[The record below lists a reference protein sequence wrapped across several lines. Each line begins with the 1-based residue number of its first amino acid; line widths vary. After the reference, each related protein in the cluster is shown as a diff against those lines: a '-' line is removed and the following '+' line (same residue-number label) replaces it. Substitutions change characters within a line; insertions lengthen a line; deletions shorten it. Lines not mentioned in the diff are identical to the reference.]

1 MRSGLGDKAQP
12 LQKLREGAS
21 LDAPFFYS
29 DSTRAVVT
37 IAQLTPGG
45 RMLQNIRDNSQGWIA
60 KTIIGIIVVLLALT
74 GFDAIF
80 NAASNSRNAAE
91 VNGEE
96 ILLDELNQA
105 MNMQRRQLA
114 QQLGGDF
121 DPSLLDD
128 KLVRESSLRA
138 LIDRALLLQGARD
151 ADFAFSE
158 TALDQLILQT
168 PEFTV
173 DGAFNAA
180 RFDQVIQQMGYTR
193 LQFRELLKQEMLI
206 GQLRAGISGSGFVT
220 DEQIEAFARLEQ
232 QTRDFA
238 TITVPANASAVEV
251 SDEEAR
257 EHYEQN
263 TDRYRSPERVVLEYV
278 ELNKASFFDQVE
290 VSNKE
295 VEELY
300 QQRIANLAEQRRAAH
315 ILIEADSSSDTD
327 VKAKIEEIAKR
338 LSAGEDFA
346 ALAKEIS
353 EDPGSANEGGDLG
366 FAGPGVYDPA
376 FEEALYALEEG
387 QVSAP
392 VRSDFGWH
400 LIKLLGV
407 QSPEVP
413 TLESMKP
420 ELVRDLKA
428 QQVEQRFVEASK
440 QLEDTA
446 FESSDLA
453 QPAQELGLSV
463 QTTEAFGREG
473 GDGVAANRQVIQAAF
488 SDEVL
493 IDGANSGVIELDPDT
508 VVALHVKEHLQ
519 PEVLPFDAVKDDIIA
534 QLKRS
539 KAAEQAGE
547 TGERLIATLRDGGEI
562 DEEWQPVEAASRN
575 HEGVEPAVLQ
585 QVFRMPKPGVS
596 DEPTYG
602 SVRLPGGDFV
612 VVRLNGVSEPKA
624 ELSEEDK
631 QNYRRFLASRSGQQ
645 DFAAYRQMLHA
656 DAEIETY

>member
-1 MRSGLGDKAQP
+1 MRLS
-12 LQKLREGAS
+12 
-21 LDAPFFYS
+21 FYP
-29 DSTRAVVT
+29 DSRAAAVT
-37 IAQLTPGG
+37 AQLTPGG

-80 NAASNSRNAAE
+80 NASSSRNAAE

-96 ILLDELNQA
+96 ISLDELNQA

-114 QQLGGDF
+114 QQLGGNF
-121 DPSLLDD
+121 DPSMLDD

-158 TALDQLILQT
+158 AALDQLILQT
-168 PEFTV
+168 PEFAV

-238 TITVPANASAVEV
+238 TVTVPAETAAVDV
-251 SDEEAR
+251 SDDEAR
-257 EHYEQN
+257 EYYEEN
-263 TDRYRSPERVVLEYV
+263 TDRFRSPEQLIVEYV
-278 ELNKASFFDQVE
+278 ELKKESFFDQVE
-290 VSNKE
+290 VS
-295 VEELY
+295 EEELQDLY
-300 QQRIANLAEQRRAAH
+300 QQRIAALAEQRRAAH
-315 ILIEADSSSDTD
+315 ILIETDDSGDAA
-327 VKAKIEEIAKR
+327 AKKKIDEIAKR
-338 LSAGEDFA
+338 LASGEDFS
-346 ALAKEIS
+346 ALAKELS

-376 FEEALYALEEG
+376 FEEALYALGEG
-387 QVSAP
+387 EVSAP

-400 LIKLLGV
+400 LIKLLDV
-407 QSPEVP
+407 QSPEIP
-413 TLESMKP
+413 TLESLKP
-420 ELVRDLKA
+420 ELVRELKA

-446 FESSDLA
+446 FESSDLL

-473 GDGVAANRQVIQAAF
+473 GAGVASNRQVVQAAF

-493 IDGANSGVIELDPDT
+493 VDGANSSVIELDPDT
-508 VVALHVKEHLQ
+508 VVAVRVKEHLQ
-519 PEVLPFDAVKDDIIA
+519 PEVLPFDRVKDDIVT
-534 QLKRS
+534 QLKGS
-539 KAAEQAGE
+539 KAAEQALEAG
-547 TGERLIATLRDGGEI
+547 TQLIATLRDGGQIEQQ
-562 DEEWQPVEAASRN
+562 WQPIEAASRN
-575 HEGVEPAVLQ
+575 QEGVEPAVLQ
-585 QVFRMPKPGVS
+585 QVFRMPKPETS
-596 DEPTYG
+596 DKPSYG
-602 SVRLPGGDFV
+602 SVRLANGDFV
-612 VVRLNGVSEPKA
+612 VVRLSGVSEPKA
-624 ELSEEDK
+624 DLSAEDK

-656 DAEIETY
+656 DAEIETF

>member
-1 MRSGLGDKAQP
+1 
-12 LQKLREGAS
+12 
-21 LDAPFFYS
+21 
-29 DSTRAVVT
+29 
-37 IAQLTPGG
+37 
-45 RMLQNIRDNSQGWIA
+45 MLQNIRDNSQGWIA
-60 KTIIGIIVVLLALT
+60 KTIIGIIVMLLALT

-80 NAASNSRNAAE
+80 NAASNSRTAAE

-96 ILLDELNQA
+96 ISLDELNQA

-114 QQLGGDF
+114 QQLGGNF
-121 DPSLLDD
+121 DPSMLDD

-138 LIDRALLLQGARD
+138 LIDRALLLQGARE

-168 PEFTV
+168 PEFSV

-220 DEQIEAFARLEQ
+220 DEQIEAFAQLEQ

-238 TITVPANASAVEV
+238 TITVPAETAAVEV
-251 SDEEAR
+251 SNDEAR
-257 EHYEQN
+257 EYYEKN
-263 TDRYRSPERVVLEYV
+263 TDRFRSPEQVVLEYL
-278 ELNKASFFDQVE
+278 ELNKESFFDQVE
-290 VSNKE
+290 VSENDIKD
-295 VEELY
+295 LY

-315 ILIEADSSSDTD
+315 ILIEADGSDD
-327 VKAKIEEIAKR
+327 AVAKEKIDEVAKR
-338 LSAGEDFA
+338 LASGEDFS
-346 ALAKEIS
+346 ALAKELS
-353 EDPGSANEGGDLG
+353 QDPGSAKEGGDLG

-376 FEEALYALEEG
+376 FEEALYGLEEG

-407 QSPEVP
+407 QSPEIP
-413 TLESMKP
+413 SLDSLKP
-420 ELVRDLKA
+420 ELVRELKA

-446 FESSDLA
+446 FESSDLL
-453 QPAQELGLSV
+453 QPAQELGLAV

-473 GDGVAANRQVIQAAF
+473 GAGVASNRQVIQAAF

-493 IDGANSGVIELDPDT
+493 VDGANSGVIELDPDT
-508 VVALHVKEHLQ
+508 VVAVRVKEHLQ
-519 PEVLPFDAVKDDIIA
+519 PEVLPFDAVKDDIVA

-539 KAAEQAGE
+539 KAAEQALDKGE
-547 TGERLIATLRDGGEI
+547 QLIATLRDGGQVEQQ
-562 DEEWQPVEAASRN
+562 WQPIEAASRSQ
-575 HEGVEPAVLQ
+575 EGVEPAVLQ
-585 QVFRMPKPGVS
+585 QVFRMPKPEAS
-596 DEPTYG
+596 DKPSYG
-602 SVRLPGGDFV
+602 SVRQSDGDFV
-612 VVRLNGVSEPKA
+612 VVRLSGVSEPKA

-645 DFAAYRQMLHA
+645 DFAAYRQMLH
-656 DAEIETY
+656 DNAEIETF

>member
-1 MRSGLGDKAQP
+1 
-12 LQKLREGAS
+12 
-21 LDAPFFYS
+21 
-29 DSTRAVVT
+29 
-37 IAQLTPGG
+37 
-45 RMLQNIRDNSQGWIA
+45 MLQNIRDNSQGWIA
-60 KTIIGIIVVLLALT
+60 KTIIGIIVMLLALT

-96 ILLDELNQA
+96 ISLDELNQA

-114 QQLGGDF
+114 QQLGGNF
-121 DPSLLDD
+121 DPSMLDD

-158 TALDQLILQT
+158 AALDQLILQT
-168 PEFTV
+168 PEFAV
-173 DGAFNAA
+173 DGVFNAA

-220 DEQIEAFARLEQ
+220 DKQIEAFARLEQ

-238 TITVPANASAVEV
+238 TITVPAETAAVDV
-251 SDEEAR
+251 SNDEAR
-257 EHYEQN
+257 EYYEKN
-263 TDRYRSPERVVLEYV
+263 TDRFRSPEQVILEYL
-278 ELNKASFFDQVE
+278 ELNKESFFDQVE
-290 VSNKE
+290 VS
-295 VEELY
+295 EEDIKDLY

-315 ILIEADSSSDTD
+315 ILIETDGSDDAT
-327 VKAKIEEIAKR
+327 AKEKIDEVAKR
-338 LSAGEDFA
+338 LASGEDFS
-346 ALAKEIS
+346 ALAKELS
-353 EDPGSANEGGDLG
+353 QDPGSANEGGDLG

-376 FEEALYALEEG
+376 FEEALYGLEEG

-407 QSPEVP
+407 QSPEIP
-413 TLESMKP
+413 TLESLKP
-420 ELVRDLKA
+420 ELVRELKA

-446 FESSDLA
+446 FESSDLL

-473 GDGVAANRQVIQAAF
+473 GAGVAANRQVIQAAF

-493 IDGANSGVIELDPDT
+493 VDGANSGVIELDPDT
-508 VVALHVKEHLQ
+508 VVAVRVKKHLQ

-534 QLKRS
+534 QLKSS
-539 KAAEQAGE
+539 KAAEQALAKGE
-547 TGERLIATLRDGGEI
+547 QLIATLRDGGQVEQQ
-562 DEEWQPVEAASRN
+562 WQPVEAASRSQ
-575 HEGVEPAVLQ
+575 EGVEPAVLQ
-585 QVFRMPKPGVS
+585 QVFRMPKPEAS
-596 DEPTYG
+596 DKPSYG
-602 SVRLPGGDFV
+602 SVRLSDEDFV
-612 VVRLNGVSEPKA
+612 VVRLSGVSEPKA

-645 DFAAYRQMLHA
+645 DFAAYRQMLHEN
-656 DAEIETY
+656 AEIETF